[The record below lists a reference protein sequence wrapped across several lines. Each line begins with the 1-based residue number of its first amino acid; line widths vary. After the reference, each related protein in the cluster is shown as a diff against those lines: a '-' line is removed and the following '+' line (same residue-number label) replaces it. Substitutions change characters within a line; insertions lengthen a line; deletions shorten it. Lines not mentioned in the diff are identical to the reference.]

1 MKKFYPLKINKSS
14 LLLLLIALLSCTT
27 YTNAQNATVAIPVG
41 IGALCNG
48 SSRDS
53 VKFFNYNSTTNV
65 LTHRLNCMPRLTGGV
80 GTSGTPATSF
90 TQNAATITFSPFDG
104 NLYYTEIKTTAPI
117 TSYTYRW
124 PASSCPTAP
133 ALAPY
138 ITFPNQFV
146 ASVEFDAATG
156 LGYQI
161 NFVDTTGMPSVN
173 PDPAN
178 NVGQFNS
185 GAVVNG
191 NPAVA
196 YYDAATQRLKYVRAL
211 EPSGA
216 AWGTP
221 VFVTAAGVNVGRF
234 TSLVVVNGNPA
245 ISYYDVANG
254 DLKYV
259 RATDANGTTWGAPVT
274 TDGAV
279 ANVGQYTSMVIVNGN
294 PAISYYDV
302 SNTDLKYVRATDA
315 NGTVW
320 GAPVI
325 VEASAGNVG
334 EYTSLVVVNG
344 NPAISYYDNSNTD
357 LKYVRATNANG
368 TAWGTIIT
376 IEPTANNVGQYS
388 CLKIINGNP
397 AISYYDAGGLD
408 LKYVRA
414 TNINGAAWGTAVTVT
429 ATSNIGQYT
438 SLDVVNGN
446 PAISYYDASASDL
459 KYVRATD
466 ASGAAWSAPVTPEA
480 TGNMGQYSF
489 LMVVSGYPAIFHY
502 DGSGKIK
509 YIRSGDVNGARWYAN
524 TKIYKM
530 ELQQIDFTTGTLG
543 ISRPINFGPRYI
555 YRQEGDMVM
564 TPSGQLLAVFNNKY
578 FTINWK
584 DYGTAN
590 PIVGT
595 YIDTLALGTN
605 NNLVGLAYSDGKLVG
620 AIQSSTT
627 SCSSTY
633 KEIDILTG
641 MQSAITYSAGSPF
654 FPSAD
659 MTDITSGIGV
669 SKKLVSAIENPV
681 GSKTYDIVYELLIQ
695 NYGGT
700 PITNIQVRDTLDNI
714 NGLVN
719 HLAGGGV
726 TLISAPPGIA
736 VNPAYNG
743 YNVPIVGNC
752 NLLTAGGTLSNIPGQ
767 NTIKLQITCRISNI
781 LPGVIYNNQAYATA
795 TGLFGDAL
803 RDASTNGSNPD
814 LNNNSKPDD
823 VGENQPTPLLISV
836 VAQTPP
842 CASLNNV
849 LFNQNFGSGAVGLTL
864 VTPAPVLG
872 SGVTFPINAIGYS
885 GTVTPPI
892 GTETATISDNANS
905 ANTSDFISL
914 NDHTTGSSGSRM
926 LVVNADAA
934 SSTIYKG
941 GFTYTLC
948 ANQQYSLLFYAAFIG
963 NGAYGTKCDA
973 FGGFKYAKIK
983 MRIRD
988 GGTGLIITEVSTDT
1002 IKTGIWGQYGLK
1014 FVSPASYSSLTFELI
1029 NDAQGGCGNDLVI
1042 DDVMFGSCDP
1052 VLNISV
1058 NSVLGCISGSSAFT
1072 GILSDPSVIPGAK
1085 DYQWQWSPAPGTGP
1099 WTNVVVGPNIST
1111 VTAAALTINP
1121 VNAIDTGRY
1130 YRVLVSAAGN
1140 IGTPSCRFTSSGL
1153 KLSGRIPS
1161 VSATSATK
1169 NKNNICS
1176 GIAVNLTAV
1185 GGTLGT
1191 NAQFKW
1197 YSGSPGGTPEGTG
1210 SSISVTPSVTTTYY
1224 VQAEGDCNT
1233 TAAQAVTVFIS
1244 CDIDKD
1250 KDGIPDY
1257 VESNMAAA
1265 FADANG
1271 NGVINAYDPA
1281 YAGFVDINNDFIND
1295 NFQADGD
1302 SDSDGIPNYLDAT
1315 FPGRIDTNGDGID
1328 DRFDRDLDGKINMLD
1343 LDSDNDGIPD
1353 VVEAYGVDTDGDGKI
1368 DNFTDTDVDGLSQ
1381 NVDANNT
1388 GASNTGLGLGNI
1400 DMDADGVPNFL
1411 DLDSDNDGIPDILE
1425 AGAPDV
1431 NNNDIVDVFADV
1443 NGNGFADAYEGA
1455 INAILKTGADVNADG
1470 KADSY
1475 PNKNKDNDFRP
1486 NAYDLDSDNDGI
1498 PDVVEAYGVDTNG
1511 DGKID
1516 NFTDTDGDGLSD
1528 NVDGYIS
1535 LATGKGLGLPDF
1547 DADGVSNY
1555 LDLDSDNDGIPDILE
1570 AGAPDANNDDMVDA
1584 FADVNNDGLHDAY
1597 INATALLKTGAD
1609 VNADGKADS
1618 YPNKNNDTD
1627 FRPNAY
1633 DLDSDNDGIPDVVEA
1648 YGVDTDGDGK
1658 IDNFTDTDA
1667 DGLSDNADGYITLA
1681 TGKGLKLPDL
1691 DVDGVPNYID
1701 LDSDNDGIP
1710 DIIETGAPDANNNAV
1725 VDVFADANSN
1735 GFADAYEGAIN
1746 AILKTGAD
1754 GNNDGKADSYPNK
1767 NKDNDFRPNA
1777 YDMDSDG
1784 DGIIDLTESGLP
1796 DNVAPFSIVDGV
1808 IGANGWSATI
1818 SGMAALNLRVTDADI
1833 YPDYLDID
1841 ADNDGIPDNIE
1852 GQPTATYKMPGT
1864 VDTDGDGLV
1873 DTYETASTIGVFGGT
1888 GNGFYDN
1895 GGSPLPDYRDLDSD
1909 GDGQLDI
1916 KEGNDFNLNGFA
1928 DDLVTLTGLD
1938 TDGDGLDNRF
1948 DSLNSVTNLKG
1959 TSFMM
1964 GLNGSLTGDAT
1975 PGARCPVQKRVPT
1988 QLDRDWRYIS
1998 SVLPVQ
2004 FLNFTANTQNT
2015 KVLLSWAI
2023 QTTAAIGYVEVER
2036 SLNNSTFIKV
2046 GIVTDAVKLNEPQS
2060 FGFSDDIGAV
2070 NSDVIYY
2077 RLKVIGKAG
2086 EIKYSN
2092 VLLVKRSSTNTPL
2105 NIAPNPAY
2113 NYVSIKFV
2121 TEKAGAVTIRLVD
2134 NTGKTVLQHNQLVSK
2149 GSNSIQLNNLEKYS
2163 SGVYSL
2169 QVLINDEI
2177 VTQKLILSK

>member
-1 MKKFYPLKINKSS
+1 MKKFYPLRINKTSI
-14 LLLLLIALLSCTT
+14 LLLLIALLSCTT

-41 IGALCNG
+41 IGHQCSG
-48 SSRDS
+48 GGTRDS
-53 VKFFNYNSTTNV
+53 VKFFNYNANTNV
-65 LTHRLNCMPRLTGGV
+65 LTHRLNCMPILTGGI
-80 GTSGTPATSF
+80 GTSGAPATSF
-90 TQNAATITFSPFDG
+90 TQNAATVTFSPFDG

-124 PASSCPTAP
+124 PANTCPSV

-138 ITFPNQFV
+138 KTFPNQFV

-173 PDPAN
+173 PDPAAG
-178 NVGQFNS
+178 VGQYNS

-196 YYDAATQRLKYVRAL
+196 YYDATAQRLKYVRAL

-216 AWGTP
+216 SWGVP
-221 VFVTAAGVNVGRF
+221 VFITAAGVNVG
-234 TSLVVVNGNPA
+234 
-245 ISYYDVANG
+245 
-254 DLKYV
+254 
-259 RATDANGTTWGAPVT
+259 
-274 TDGAV
+274 
-279 ANVGQYTSMVIVNGN
+279 QYTSLVIVNGN

-302 SNTDLKYVRATDA
+302 TNGDLKYVRATDVTGTVWGAPVTVDGLAANVGQYTSLAIVNGNPAISYYDITNTDLKYVRAADV
-315 NGTVW
+315 NGAAW
-320 GAPVI
+320 GIPVAAE
-325 VEASAGNVG
+325 VSAGNVG
-334 EYTSLVVVNG
+334 QYTSLAVVNG
-344 NPAISYYDNSNTD
+344 NPAISYYDVSTAD
-357 LKYVRATNANG
+357 LKYIRASNASG
-368 TAWGTIIT
+368 TAWGPIVLVD
-376 IEPTANNVGQYS
+376 ASASNVGQFTS
-388 CLKIINGNP
+388 LKIINGNP
-397 AISYYDAGGLD
+397 AISYYDATGQD
-408 LKYVRA
+408 LKYARA
-414 TNINGAAWGTAVTVT
+414 SDISGVAWAAPVAVTT
-429 ATSNIGQYT
+429 ASNIGQYT
-438 SLDVVNGN
+438 SLTVVNGN

-466 ASGAAWSAPVTPEA
+466 ASGAVWAAPVTPEA
-480 TGNMGQYSF
+480 TGNVGQYSF
-489 LMVVSGYPAIFHY
+489 LMVVSGYPAIFYY
-502 DGSGKIK
+502 DATGTKIK
-509 YIRSGDVNGARWYAN
+509 YIRAGDVNGAFWYKN
-524 TKIYKM
+524 TGIYKM

-555 YRQEGDMVM
+555 YRQEGDMIM
-564 TPSGQLLAVFNNKY
+564 TPSGQLLAAFNNKY

-584 DYGTAN
+584 DYATAN

-595 YIDTLALGTN
+595 FIDTLKLGAN
-605 NNLVGLAYSDGKLVG
+605 NNMVGLAYSDGKLVG
-620 AIQSSTT
+620 AIQNSSA
-627 SCSSTY
+627 SCSSSY

-641 MQSAITYSAGSPF
+641 AQSAITYSAGSPL

-659 MTDITSGIGV
+659 MTDISSGIGIA
-669 SKKLVSAIENPV
+669 KKLVSATENPV
-681 GSKTYDIVYELLIQ
+681 GSNTYDIVYELLIQ

-700 PITNIQVRDTLDNI
+700 PITNVQARDTLDNI
-714 NGLVN
+714 NGILN
-719 HLAGGGV
+719 HLSGSV
-726 TLISAPPGIA
+726 SLISGPVGIT

-743 YNVPIVGNC
+743 YNVPIVGDC
-752 NLLTAGGTLSNIPGQ
+752 NLLTAGSTLSNIPGQ
-767 NTIKLQITCRISNI
+767 NTIKLQITCRIANI
-781 LPGVIYNNQAYATA
+781 LPGNIYNNQAYATA

-842 CASLNNV
+842 CASLNNI
-849 LFNQNFGSGAVGLTL
+849 LFNQNFGSGFAGLSLAVP
-864 VTPAPVLG
+864 VPVLG
-872 SGVTFPINAIGYS
+872 TGVTFPINAIGYT

-892 GTETATISDNANS
+892 GTETATVSDNANN

-914 NDHTTGSSGSRM
+914 TDHTGGAGGRM

-948 ANQQYSLLFYAAFIG
+948 ANQQYSLLFYAAFVG
-963 NGAYGTKCDA
+963 NSSYQTVCDA

-1052 VLNISV
+1052 VLNVGV
-1058 NSVLGCISGSSAFT
+1058 NSVAGCLGGISTFT
-1072 GILSDPSVIPGAK
+1072 GTLSDPSVIPGTK

-1099 WTNVVVGPNIST
+1099 WTNIGGATSVNY
-1111 VTAAALTINP
+1111 TINP
-1121 VNAIDTGRY
+1121 VVAADTGRY
-1130 YRVLVSAAGN
+1130 YRLLVSAAGN
-1140 IGTPSCRFTSSGL
+1140 IATPSCRFTSSST

-1161 VSATSATK
+1161 VAATSATK
-1169 NKNNICS
+1169 SKNNICP

-1185 GGTLGT
+1185 GGSLGT

-1197 YSGSPGGTPEGTG
+1197 YSGSPGGTLEGTG

-1233 TAAQAVTVFIS
+1233 TAAQAVTVFVS

-1271 NGVINAYDPA
+1271 NSVINAYDPT
-1281 YAGFVDINNDFIND
+1281 YAGFVDTNNDFIND

-1302 SDSDGIPNYLDAT
+1302 SDNDGIPNYLDTT
-1315 FPGRIDTNGDGID
+1315 FPGRVDTNGDGID
-1328 DRFDRDLDGKINMLD
+1328 DRFDKDLDGKINMLD

-1368 DNFTDTDVDGLSQ
+1368 DNFTDTDGDGLSQ

-1411 DLDSDNDGIPDILE
+1411 DLDSDNDGIPDIIE
-1425 AGAPDV
+1425 TGAPDA
-1431 NNNDIVDVFADV
+1431 NNNGVVDVFADV

-1455 INAILKTGADVNADG
+1455 ITAILKTGADVNNDG

-1498 PDVVEAYGVDTNG
+1498 PDVAEAYGVDTNG

-1516 NFTDTDGDGLSD
+1516 NFTDADADGLSD

-1535 LATGKGLGLPDF
+1535 GITGKGLGLPDF
-1547 DADGVSNY
+1547 DADGVPNY

-1570 AGAPDANNDDMVDA
+1570 AGAPDVNNDDMVDA

-1597 INATALLKTGAD
+1597 INATALLKTGLD
-1609 VNADGKADS
+1609 TDGDGKANS

-1658 IDNFTDTDA
+1658 IDNFTDTDV
-1667 DGLSDNADGYITLA
+1667 DGLSDNADGYISGS
-1681 TGKGLKLPDL
+1681 TGKGLGLPDL
-1691 DVDGVPNYID
+1691 DVDGVPNFID

-1710 DIIETGAPDANNNAV
+1710 DIVETGAPDANNNGV
-1725 VDVFADANSN
+1725 VDVFTDANSN
-1735 GFADAYEGAIN
+1735 GFADAYEGAVN
-1746 AILKTGAD
+1746 AILKTGTD
-1754 GNNDGKADSYPNK
+1754 GNNDGKADNYPNK

-1784 DGIIDLTESGLP
+1784 DGIIDFRESGLP
-1796 DNVAPFSIVDGV
+1796 DVDNNYVVDGA
-1808 IGANGWSATI
+1808 IGTNGWSNSA
-1818 SGMAALNLRVTDADI
+1818 SGLLSFSPRNSDADI

-1841 ADNDGIPDNIE
+1841 DDNDGIPDNIE
-1852 GQPTATYKMPGT
+1852 GQPTATYKLPGT
-1864 VDTDGDGLV
+1864 IDTDGDGLV
-1873 DTYETASTIGVFGGT
+1873 NTYDNVAGFGGT
-1888 GNGFYDN
+1888 GIQFYDN
-1895 GGSPLPDYRDLDSD
+1895 DGDTKPDYLDLDTD
-1909 GDGQLDI
+1909 GDGQADI
-1916 KEGNDFNLNGFA
+1916 KEGNDFNLNGFG

-1959 TSFMM
+1959 TSYMM

-1975 PGARCPVQKRVPT
+1975 PGARCTVQKKVPT
-1988 QLDRDWRYIS
+1988 QLDRDWRYVG

-2004 FLNFTANTQNT
+2004 FLNFTVNTQTT
-2015 KVLLSWAI
+2015 KALLSWVI
-2023 QTTAAIGYVEVER
+2023 QATAAIDYVEVER
-2036 SLNNSTFIKV
+2036 SLNNSTFIKA

-2060 FGFSDDIGAV
+2060 FGFSDDISAV

-2086 EIKYSN
+2086 DIKYSN
-2092 VLLVKRSSTNTPL
+2092 VLVVRRSQSKTPL
-2105 NIAPNPAY
+2105 SIAPNPAHD
-2113 NYVSIKFV
+2113 YVSIKFV
-2121 TEKAGAVTIRLVD
+2121 VEKAGAITIRLVD

-2149 GSNSIQLNNLEKYS
+2149 GSNNIQLTNLEKYAT
-2163 SGVYSL
+2163 GVYTL
-2169 QVLINDEI
+2169 QVLINNEI
-2177 VTQKLILSK
+2177 VTQKLILNK

>member
-1 MKKFYPLKINKSS
+1 MKKFYPLKINKNS
-14 LLLLLIALLSCTT
+14 LLLLLIVLLSCTT
-27 YTNAQNATVAIPVG
+27 HTNAQNATVAIPVG
-41 IGALCNG
+41 IGHQCSG
-48 SSRDS
+48 SGTRDS
-53 VKFFNYNSTTNV
+53 VKFFNYNATTNV
-65 LTHRLNCMPRLTGGV
+65 LTHRSKCLPILSGGI
-80 GTSGTPATSF
+80 GTSGAPATSF
-90 TQNAATITFSPFDG
+90 TQNAATITFNPFDG
-104 NLYYTEIKTTAPI
+104 NLYYTEIKTPAPY

-124 PASSCPTAP
+124 PAASCPSV

-138 ITFPNQFV
+138 KTFPNQFV

-173 PDPAN
+173 PDPAA
-178 NVGQFNS
+178 NVGQYNS

-196 YYDAATQRLKYVRAL
+196 YYDAGTKRLKYVRAL

-216 AWGTP
+216 SWGTP
-221 VFVTAAGVNVGRF
+221 VTIPAPTDAGQY
-234 TSLVVVNGNPA
+234 TSLAVVNGNPA
-245 ISYYDVANG
+245 ISYYDVNSG

-259 RATDANGTTWGAPVT
+259 RATDADGTAWGVPVTVDGLAGDVGRYTSLTVVNGNPAISYYDVSNTDLKYIRAADANGTAWGAPVIVEASA
-274 TDGAV
+274 G
-279 ANVGQYTSMVIVNGN
+279 NVGQYTSLAVVNGN

-302 SNTDLKYVRATDA
+302 SNTDLKYVRAT
-315 NGTVW
+315 N
-320 GAPVI
+320 
-325 VEASAGNVG
+325 
-334 EYTSLVVVNG
+334 TS
-344 NPAISYYDNSNTD
+344 
-357 LKYVRATNANG
+357 G

-388 CLKIINGNP
+388 SLKIINGNP

-414 TNINGAAWGTAVTVT
+414 TDINGATWGTAVTVT

-438 SLDVVNGN
+438 SLTVVNGN

-466 ASGAAWSAPVTPEA
+466 VSGTAWAAPVTPEA
-480 TGNMGQYSF
+480 TGNVGQYSF
-489 LMVVSGYPAIFHY
+489 LMVVSGYPAIFYY
-502 DGSGKIK
+502 DATGTKIK
-509 YIRSGDVNGARWYAN
+509 YIRAGDVNGAVWYKN
-524 TKIYKM
+524 TGILKM
-530 ELQQIDFTTGTLG
+530 ELQQINFTTGTLG
-543 ISRPINFGPRYI
+543 ISRPINFGSRYI
-555 YRQEGDMVM
+555 YAAEGDMVM
-564 TPSGQLLAVFNNKY
+564 TPSGQMLAAFNNKY

-584 DYGTAN
+584 DYSTAN
-590 PIVGT
+590 PIVAT
-595 YIDTLALGTN
+595 FIDTLKFGASN
-605 NNLVGLAYSDGKLVG
+605 SLVGLAYSDGKLVG
-620 AIQSSTT
+620 AIQNGTT
-627 SCSSTY
+627 NCSSSY

-641 MQSAITYSAGSPF
+641 AQSAITYSAGSPL

-659 MTDITSGIGV
+659 MTDITSGIGI
-669 SKKLVSAIENPV
+669 SKKLVSATENPV
-681 GSKTYDIVYELLIQ
+681 GSKTYNIVYELLIQ

-700 PITNIQVRDTLDNI
+700 PITNVQARDTLDNI
-714 NGLVN
+714 NGVLN
-719 HLAGGGV
+719 HLSGSV
-726 TLISAPPGIA
+726 TLISGPVGIA

-743 YNVPIVGNC
+743 YNVPVVGDC
-752 NLLTAGGTLSNIPGQ
+752 NLLAAGGTLSNIPGQ
-767 NTIKLQITCRISNI
+767 NTIKLQITCRIANI
-781 LPGVIYNNQAYATA
+781 LPGNIYNNQAYATA

-803 RDASTNGSNPD
+803 RDASTNGDNPD

-823 VGENQPTPLLISV
+823 IGENQPTPLLISV

-849 LFNQNFGSGAVGLTL
+849 LFKQDFGSGTGLSNIF
-864 VTPAPVLG
+864 PAPVLG
-872 SGVTFPINAIGYS
+872 TGVLLPVNTIIGYAA
-885 GTVTPPI
+885 GLLQPI
-892 GTETATISDNANS
+892 DIETATVSNNANN
-905 ANTSDFISL
+905 ANTVDFL
-914 NDHTTGSSGSRM
+914 NLTDNTGGVNGRM
-926 LVVNADAA
+926 LIVNADAA
-934 SSTIYKG
+934 NSIMYKG
-941 GFTYTLC
+941 GFSYTLC
-948 ANQQYSLLFYAAFIG
+948 ANQQYSLLFYAAFVG
-963 NGAYGTKCDA
+963 NPSYKTVCDA
-973 FGGFKYAKIK
+973 FGGFKYPKIK

-988 GGTGLIITEVSTDT
+988 AFTGLIITEVSTTDIT
-1002 IKTGIWGQYGLK
+1002 SNTWSQYGLK
-1014 FVSPASYSSLTFELI
+1014 FVSPASYTSLTFELI
-1029 NDAQGGCGNDLVI
+1029 NDAPGGCGNDVAI
-1042 DDVMFGSCDP
+1042 DDIMFGSCDP
-1052 VLNISV
+1052 VLNVSV
-1058 NSVLGCISGSSAFT
+1058 NSVSGCISGSSAFT
-1072 GILSDPSVIPGAK
+1072 GVLSDPSVIPGTK

-1099 WTNVVVGPNIST
+1099 WTNVVVGPNIAT
-1111 VTAAALTINP
+1111 ATAASLTINP

-1153 KLSGRIPS
+1153 KLLGRIPS

-1169 NKNNICS
+1169 NKNNICP

-1210 SSISVTPSVTTTYY
+1210 SSIIVNPSVTTTYY

-1250 KDGIPDY
+1250 KDGIPDF

-1271 NGVINAYDPA
+1271 NGVINAYDPT

-1302 SDSDGIPNYLDAT
+1302 SDNDGIPNYLDTT
-1315 FPGRIDTNGDGID
+1315 FPGRIDTNADGID
-1328 DRFDRDLDGKINMLD
+1328 DRFDADLDGKINML
-1343 LDSDNDGIPD
+1343 
-1353 VVEAYGVDTDGDGKI
+1353 
-1368 DNFTDTDVDGLSQ
+1368 
-1381 NVDANNT
+1381 
-1388 GASNTGLGLGNI
+1388 
-1400 DMDADGVPNFL
+1400 
-1411 DLDSDNDGIPDILE
+1411 
-1425 AGAPDV
+1425 
-1431 NNNDIVDVFADV
+1431 
-1443 NGNGFADAYEGA
+1443 
-1455 INAILKTGADVNADG
+1455 
-1470 KADSY
+1470 
-1475 PNKNKDNDFRP
+1475 
-1486 NAYDLDSDNDGI
+1486 DLDSDNDGI

-1516 NFTDTDGDGLSD
+1516 NFTDTDGDGLSQNVDAVAGASNTGLGLGNIDMDGDGIPNFLDLDSDNDGIPDIVEAGAPDVNNDNRVDVLADVNANGFADAYEGAINAVLKTGADVNNDGKADSYPNKNKDNDFRPNAYDLDSDNDGIPDVVEVYGVDTNGDGKIDNFTDTDVDGLSD

-1547 DADGVSNY
+1547 DSDGVPNY

-1570 AGAPDANNDDMVDA
+1570 AGAADANNDDVVDG
-1584 FADVNNDGLHDAY
+1584 FTDVNGNGLTDAY
-1597 INATALLKTGAD
+1597 EGAVNAILITGAD
-1609 VNADGKADS
+1609 INNDGKADS

-1648 YGVDTDGDGK
+1648 YGVDTNGDGK
-1658 IDNFTDTDA
+1658 IDNFTDTDV
-1667 DGLSDNADGYITLA
+1667 DGLSDNVDGNILGS

-1710 DIIETGAPDANNNAV
+1710 DIVETGAPDVNNNGM
-1725 VDVFADANSN
+1725 VDVFADANGN
-1735 GFADAYEGAIN
+1735 GFADAYEGAVN
-1746 AILKTGAD
+1746 AILITGAD
-1754 GNNDGKADSYPNK
+1754 INNDGKADSYPNK
-1767 NKDNDFRPNA
+1767 NKDRDFRPNA
-1777 YDMDSDG
+1777 YDIDSDG
-1784 DGIIDLTESGLP
+1784 DGITDLTESGFP
-1796 DNVAPFSIVDGV
+1796 DLVAPYGIVDGV

-1818 SGMAALNLRVTDADI
+1818 SAMPALNVRNTDTDI

-1852 GQPTATYKMPGT
+1852 GQPTDTYKLPGT

-1873 DTYETASTIGVFGGT
+1873 DTYDAGTILVFGGT

-1909 GDGQLDI
+1909 GDGQPDI
-1916 KEGNDFNLNGFA
+1916 IEGNDFNLNGQA

-1975 PGARCPVQKRVPT
+1975 PGARCPVQKKVPT
-1988 QLDRDWRYIS
+1988 QLDRDWRFKFG
-1998 SVLPVQ
+1998 VLPVQ
-2004 FLNFTANTQNT
+2004 ILNLTANIQNT
-2015 KVLLSWAI
+2015 KVLLSWAM
-2023 QTTAAIGYVEVER
+2023 QTPAAIDYVEIER
-2036 SLNNSTFIKV
+2036 SINNSTFIKA
-2046 GIVTDAVKLNEPQS
+2046 GAVTDAVKLNELQS
-2060 FGFSDDIGAV
+2060 FGFTDDIAAIS
-2070 NSDVIYY
+2070 SDVIYY
-2077 RLKVIGKAG
+2077 RLKVTGKTG

-2092 VLLVKRSSTNTPL
+2092 VLVVRRSQNKTPL
-2105 NIAPNPAY
+2105 SIAPNPAHD
-2113 NYVSIKFV
+2113 YVSVKFV
-2121 TEKAGAVTIRLVD
+2121 AERESEVTVRLMD
-2134 NTGKTVLQHNQLVSK
+2134 NTGKTVMQHTQRAGK
-2149 GSNSIQLNNLEKYS
+2149 GYNSIQLNNLEKYS
-2163 SGVYSL
+2163 NGVYTL
-2169 QVLINDEI
+2169 QVFVNNEI